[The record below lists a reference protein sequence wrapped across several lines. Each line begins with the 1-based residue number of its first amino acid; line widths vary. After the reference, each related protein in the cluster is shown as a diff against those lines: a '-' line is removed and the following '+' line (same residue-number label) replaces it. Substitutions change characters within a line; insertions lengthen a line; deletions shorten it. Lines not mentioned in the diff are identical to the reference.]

1 MGAFTLVQFRST
13 TVPTACHHHQLFL
26 LHILIMSLSSCKCR
40 ITYWH
45 GWDITDCSWR
55 NSQRAVQ
62 AHWCVLNGIIL
73 FLLQIPDRW
82 SLTTVG
88 DWPVHTMQLVGY
100 ELNWFLYGILL
111 VQVCKLNRSVQYN
124 ILIHG
129 LIEQPDNYNQISK
142 SDSWKLKC
150 LVYGVFLIETIQVIL
165 CSHDSFHE
173 LALNWGDPAVFS
185 KVYYAWLTLPFM
197 TGISTFTASGGTN
210 YCLITYSQ
218 LALSSSA
225 STPGEYTP
233 WAAQR
238 CWLFLSLWYVWFRV
252 ICKILRLTERF
263 WFCQISL
270 MQGSAGMAE
279 GVQTLVLQ
287 NVGGTQSA
295 TYKTTIVRSSSAFLA
310 TDELT
315 FLIGLAQR

>member
-129 LIEQPDNYNQISK
+129 LDRTTRQLQSNIQERLMEVEMSCIWRISHRDNPSHPMQ
-142 SDSWKLKC
+142 SW
-150 LVYGVFLIETIQVIL
+150 LVSWASFELGWS
-165 CSHDSFHE
+165 CSF
-173 LALNWGDPAVFS
+173 
-185 KVYYAWLTLPFM
+185 
-197 TGISTFTASGGTN
+197 
-210 YCLITYSQ
+210 Q
-218 LALSSSA
+218 
-225 STPGEYTP
+225 
-233 WAAQR
+233 
-238 CWLFLSLWYVWFRV
+238 
-252 ICKILRLTERF
+252 
-263 WFCQISL
+263 
-270 MQGSAGMAE
+270 
-279 GVQTLVLQ
+279 
-287 NVGGTQSA
+287 
-295 TYKTTIVRSSSAFLA
+295 
-310 TDELT
+310 
-315 FLIGLAQR
+315 